1 MDKTITQEKKFKC
14 FECQNEVVVDSA
26 LNVSDYF
33 ECEFCG
39 IEYEVV
45 TKNENGEFEVKIVEE
60 EK

>member
-1 MDKTITQEKKFKC
+1 MDKTVTQGKKFKC
-14 FECQNEVVVDSA
+14 LECQNEITVPDS
-26 LNVSDYF
+26 LKPGDYF

-45 TKNENGEFEVKIVEE
+45 AITDNGEFEVKIVEE